1 MSGYFTL
8 QGKLC
13 KQKNGHHK
21 YCNGEDEVKVENP
34 VDQIEG
40 CGLCAVQVRAM
51 RSEHVV
57 QHDVEAGN
65 DGLPVVVGVHQDLRG
80 QDAYRGDYRPVN
92 EHLPLLLE
100 YQNVYSDGE
109 ANKCGKWPTL
119 NSV

>member
-80 QDAYRGDYRPVN
+80 QEFLVTWSRIVPN
-92 EHLPLLLE
+92 
-100 YQNVYSDGE
+100 
-109 ANKCGKWPTL
+109 L
-119 NSV
+119 NAIGAATDCPI